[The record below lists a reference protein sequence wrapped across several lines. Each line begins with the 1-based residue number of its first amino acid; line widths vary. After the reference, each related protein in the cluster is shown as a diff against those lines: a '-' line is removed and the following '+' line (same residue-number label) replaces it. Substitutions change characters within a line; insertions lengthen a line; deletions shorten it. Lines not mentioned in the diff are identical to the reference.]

1 MKKLL
6 TCDHTLDAIP
16 DLGAVIRLNVMFDDP
31 FIVIDKQAK
40 GSKLRQ
46 LFLYL
51 IELDCASDRV
61 GRAASQLPLIIH
73 GRTARP
79 EVGAGRQCQS
89 NRVGHSI
96 VAPSWVSR
104 IRRDLPKK

>member
-16 DLGAVIRLNVMFDDP
+16 DLGAVIRLNVMFDGP

-46 LFLYL
+46 FSF
-51 IELDCASDRV
+51 I
-61 GRAASQLPLIIH
+61 
-73 GRTARP
+73 
-79 EVGAGRQCQS
+79 
-89 NRVGHSI
+89 
-96 VAPSWVSR
+96 
-104 IRRDLPKK
+104 